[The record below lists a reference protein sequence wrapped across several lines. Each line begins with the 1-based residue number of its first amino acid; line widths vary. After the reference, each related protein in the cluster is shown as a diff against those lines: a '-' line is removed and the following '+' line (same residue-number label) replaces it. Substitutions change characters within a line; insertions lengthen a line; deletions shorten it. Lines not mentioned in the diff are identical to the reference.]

1 MESGH
6 SSPSRRT
13 KPNISFFFPAFND
26 AGTVEK
32 LTVAAIKVLK
42 RVANKYEVII
52 VNDGSLDN
60 TGEVADRVARKY
72 DNVIVKH
79 HLYNI
84 GYGAALKTGFY
95 SSKYEWIYYTDGDMQ
110 FDPGELEKMVPL
122 MDKAD
127 IISGYKIKRAEGT
140 GRSATSWMYNRFVK
154 TFLGIGVSDVD
165 TAAKLIKRE
174 VIENIHL
181 NLNGTFICA
190 EILAKALK
198 QHYRVVQVPVN
209 HYPRTYGHSNA
220 LNLFFL
226 MRSSVELMELW
237 WNVALQEKLFGMR
250 QKMLR
255 SKYKRKR
262 PVTGNKGK
270 NRGDR

>member
-1 MESGH
+1 MKSVP

-32 LTVAAIKVLK
+32 LTVAAIEVLK

-60 TGEVADRVARKY
+60 TGDVADRVARKY

-95 SSKYEWIYYTDGDMQ
+95 SAKYEWIYYTDGDMQ

-127 IISGYKIKRAEGT
+127 IISGYKITRAEGT
-140 GRSATSWMYNRFVK
+140 GRSATSWMYNKFVRSC
-154 TFLGIGVSDVD
+154 LGVGVSDVD

-198 QHYRVVQVPVN
+198 QNYRVAQVPVN
-209 HYPRTYGHSNA
+209 HYPRTYGHTNA

-237 WNVALQEKLFGMR
+237 WNVALQEKLLGVR

-255 SKYKRKR
+255 SKYRRKLPGR
-262 PVTGNKGK
+262 GK
-270 NRGDR
+270 KDYNRGDR